1 MSKLLEHSAP
11 FVRKLNEEH
20 LIKIV
25 NSRNKYGGATIDR
38 ARTALSTLD
47 PNFKRTGNLLN

>member
-11 FVRKLNEEH
+11 FVRKLNEQQ
-20 LIKIV
+20 LITLI
-25 NSRNKYGGATIDR
+25 NSQNKYGGATIDK

-47 PNFKRTGNLLN
+47 PNFKRTGHLLN